1 MILPNKP
8 DVIFLS
14 ETNFYSNKIDE
25 IKVCFGYDACL
36 FVDHLGLG
44 GRLMLWNNCYS
55 ISIIG
60 FSLFIYFFDMDVFI
74 DDSTMWHL
82 TGFYENS

>member
-74 DDSTMWHL
+74 DDSTM
-82 TGFYENS
+82 